1 MWVRLPPRA
10 PFSMNPSQ
18 QLASYPSLQGRTV
31 LITGGA
37 SGIGASMVEHFA
49 AQGSKVA
56 FLDVDQDAADK
67 LVKEISARG
76 SQAPA
81 FLRCDLKDIAA
92 LRAAIAEIE
101 DHGTIRVLVNNAA
114 NDDRHK
120 FAEVTPEY
128 WDDRMAVNLRH
139 QFFAIQAVVPK
150 MASAGGGSI
159 INMSSISWM
168 IPSTGQP
175 AYIAAKAAIVGLTR
189 TMAHE
194 LGSKNIRVNSVL
206 PGSVLT
212 ERQRRL
218 WLTPEYEAEILASQ
232 ALKRSLLPEDVAR
245 LVLFLASD
253 DSSAITN
260 QSYVIDGGWV

>member
-1 MWVRLPPRA
+1 
-10 PFSMNPSQ
+10 MNPSGQ
-18 QLASYPSLQGRTV
+18 FASYPSLQGRLV
-31 LITGGA
+31 LTTGGA
-37 SGIGASMVEHFA
+37 SGIGASMVKHFA

-56 FLDVDQDAADK
+56 FLDIDQEMAAK
-67 LVKEISARG
+67 LVKEISACG
-76 SQAPA
+76 SEAPV
-81 FLRCDLKDIAA
+81 FLRCDLKDIPA

-101 DHGTIRVLVNNAA
+101 NRHGAIRVLVNNAA

-139 QFFAIQAVVPK
+139 QFFAIQVVVPK
-150 MASAGGGSI
+150 MVSAGGGAI

-206 PGSVLT
+206 PGSILT

-260 QSYVIDGGWV
+260 QAYVIDGGWV

>member
-1 MWVRLPPRA
+1 
-10 PFSMNPSQ
+10 MNPSQ
-18 QLASYPSLQGRTV
+18 QFASYPSLQGRPV

-49 AQGSKVA
+49 VQGSKVA
-56 FLDVDQDAADK
+56 FLDVDQHPADK
-67 LVKEISARG
+67 LVQQISASG
-76 SQAPA
+76 YEAPV
-81 FLRCDLKDIAA
+81 FLHCDLKDIAA
-92 LRAAIAEIE
+92 LRGAIAEIE
-101 DHGTIRVLVNNAA
+101 NRHGAIRVLVNNAA

-120 FAEVTPEY
+120 FAEITPEY

-159 INMSSISWM
+159 INMSSICWM

-189 TMAHE
+189 TMAHD

-206 PGSVLT
+206 PGSILT

-218 WLTPEYEAEILASQ
+218 WLTPEYEAEVLASQ

-245 LVLFLASD
+245 LVLFLGSD
-253 DSSAITN
+253 DSSAITS
-260 QSYVIDGGWV
+260 QGYVIDGGWV

>member
-1 MWVRLPPRA
+1 
-10 PFSMNPSQ
+10 
-18 QLASYPSLQGRTV
+18 
-31 LITGGA
+31 
-37 SGIGASMVEHFA
+37 MVEQFA

-56 FLDVDQDAADK
+56 FLDVDQDAAEK
-67 LVKEISARG
+67 LAKEISRRG
-76 SQAPA
+76 SDEPV

-92 LRAAIAEIE
+92 LRASIAEIE
-101 DHGTIRVLVNNAA
+101 NRCGAIRVLVNNAA

-168 IPSTGQP
+168 IPSTEQP

-194 LGSKNIRVNSVL
+194 LGGRNIRVKSVS
-206 PGSVLT
+206 PAPS
-212 ERQRRL
+212 
-218 WLTPEYEAEILASQ
+218 
-232 ALKRSLLPEDVAR
+232 
-245 LVLFLASD
+245 
-253 DSSAITN
+253 
-260 QSYVIDGGWV
+260 